1 MSSGKSIDGLQRKKG
16 VNNIKSVTKVSPT
29 MKRRVVV
36 KSTTTKKPVVKTV
49 AKKKVVGL
57 PEKKKDLKALIEEQE
72 EMDSDN
78 SVKEYLDGIKDIDS
92 TDFVE
97 SRDSEDYDD
106 DRAARKAAKKAAKK
120 AQKSEK
126 KKKKHIVRKIVL
138 VLIVLLIGAGVWA
151 YFYLNDFVAKVTD
164 GGNLMGFIFSD
175 PDTPLQKDAN
185 GRVNILLFGTEGWY
199 ADDQRYDGASLTD
212 SMIVITIDQDSGDV
226 KAISL
231 PRDLKMDKPCTG
243 TGKLNEAYWCKY
255 SPALR
260 KGTSA
265 DDKKKYEKEGSSNL
279 AREAEN
285 ITGLSIQ
292 YKVHVNWQAVV
303 QVIDAIGGVDVVFT
317 YGDQKWDGE
326 EIAIKTTDK
335 RGLAEIKWNYQGY
348 DFKYDNGKVYHLNGK
363 QALAVARARNARG
376 GYGASGGNF
385 SRETFQQRIIEAA
398 IKKARSKN
406 LASDIVAVMKIK
418 DAVGDNIRT
427 TFKDDEIKSA
437 LKLLD
442 NANINKID
450 TVSLEEGNLLTTG
463 MINNISY
470 VLPRAGVGN
479 YSQIQNY
486 VKMKLAGEDFTEEKA
501 ELIVLNAS
509 GKYGAAA
516 NEKTDLEDGGYIIK
530 SIGDAPDDLKDF
542 DGVKIYQVNSK
553 KTKTAKAL
561 KKFYNANIITKIPES
576 LSKYECDFIILIG
589 KK

>member
-292 YKVHVNWQAVV
+292 YKDHNRRMV
-303 QVIDAIGGVDVVFT
+303 
-317 YGDQKWDGE
+317 
-326 EIAIKTTDK
+326 
-335 RGLAEIKWNYQGY
+335 
-348 DFKYDNGKVYHLNGK
+348 
-363 QALAVARARNARG
+363 
-376 GYGASGGNF
+376 
-385 SRETFQQRIIEAA
+385 
-398 IKKARSKN
+398 
-406 LASDIVAVMKIK
+406 
-418 DAVGDNIRT
+418 
-427 TFKDDEIKSA
+427 
-437 LKLLD
+437 
-442 NANINKID
+442 
-450 TVSLEEGNLLTTG
+450 
-463 MINNISY
+463 
-470 VLPRAGVGN
+470 
-479 YSQIQNY
+479 
-486 VKMKLAGEDFTEEKA
+486 
-501 ELIVLNAS
+501 
-509 GKYGAAA
+509 
-516 NEKTDLEDGGYIIK
+516 
-530 SIGDAPDDLKDF
+530 
-542 DGVKIYQVNSK
+542 
-553 KTKTAKAL
+553 
-561 KKFYNANIITKIPES
+561 
-576 LSKYECDFIILIG
+576 
-589 KK
+589 

>member
-36 KSTTTKKPVVKTV
+36 KSTTARKPVVKTT
-49 AKKKVVGL
+49 AKKKAVGL

-72 EMDSDN
+72 EMDSNN

-97 SRDSEDYDD
+97 SRDSEDYED

-138 VLIVLLIGAGVWA
+138 VLVVLLISAGVWA

-406 LASDIVAVMKIK
+406 LTSDIVAVMKIK

>member
-335 RGLAEIKWNYQGY
+335 RGLAEIKWNYNGY
-348 DFKYDNGKVYHLNGK
+348 EFKYDNGKVYHLNGK

-406 LASDIVAVMKIK
+406 LTSDIVAVMKIK

-516 NEKTDLEDGGYIIK
+516 NEKTDLEDGGYIVK

>member
-406 LASDIVAVMKIK
+406 LTSDIVAVMKIK